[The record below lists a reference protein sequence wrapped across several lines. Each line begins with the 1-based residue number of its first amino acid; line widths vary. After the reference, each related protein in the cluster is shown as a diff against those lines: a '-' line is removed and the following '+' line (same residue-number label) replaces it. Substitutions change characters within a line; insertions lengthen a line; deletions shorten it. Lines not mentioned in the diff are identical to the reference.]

1 MEIGIAVNSLFLAL
15 NPKITVSHKHKH
27 KHKQAVLNGFTPGSL
42 RFSPHFRYDAPHQ
55 MKRRIHKYHP
65 AVCAVI
71 SGVKDVGVSSSQ
83 FDDFSVAATSTSK
96 GRELKISVEIFG
108 AKTQAIFDNVFDKM
122 VAAAQPIPGFRRVKG
137 GKIFNLMYILSW
149 RSLGYVWMSHC
160 GILDTHH
167 QPQPQPATHDACL
180 MHLTDKGLEKGWLG
194 KISGIS
200 SFIPKDILLEVLG
213 PSKVYEQV
221 IKEVINS
228 TIAEYVEKEGL
239 KVSKDLRVEQSFED
253 LEATFEAGQ
262 KFSFDVVI
270 QLQEMN

>member
-137 GKIFNLMYILSW
+137 GKTPN
-149 RSLGYVWMSHC
+149 
-160 GILDTHH
+160 
-167 QPQPQPATHDACL
+167 
-180 MHLTDKGLEKGWLG
+180 
-194 KISGIS
+194 
-200 SFIPKDILLEVLG
+200 IPKDILLEVLG

-228 TIAEYVEKEGL
+228 TIAEYVEKVGRF
-239 KVSKDLRVEQSFED
+239 KSQQR
-253 LEATFEAGQ
+253 LE
-262 KFSFDVVI
+262 S
-270 QLQEMN
+270 

>member
-1 MEIGIAVNSLFLAL
+1 MEIAVNSLFSAL

-71 SGVKDVGVSSSQ
+71 SGVKDVGISSSQ

-108 AKTQAIFDNVFDKM
+108 AKTQAIFDNVFNKM

-137 GKIFNLMYILSW
+137 GKTPN
-149 RSLGYVWMSHC
+149 
-160 GILDTHH
+160 
-167 QPQPQPATHDACL
+167 
-180 MHLTDKGLEKGWLG
+180 
-194 KISGIS
+194 
-200 SFIPKDILLEVLG
+200 IPKDILLEVLG

-239 KVSKDLRVEQSFED
+239 KVSKDLRIEQSFED

>member
-1 MEIGIAVNSLFLAL
+1 MEIAVNSLFSAL
-15 NPKITVSHKHKH
+15 NPKITVSHKHKD
-27 KHKQAVLNGFTPGSL
+27 KHKQTVLNGFTPGSL

-83 FDDFSVAATSTSK
+83 FDDFSVAATSTSN

-137 GKIFNLMYILSW
+137 VDYRTLS
-149 RSLGYVWMSHC
+149 RVLCHKREFLC
-160 GILDTHH
+160 KL
-167 QPQPQPATHDACL
+167 
-180 MHLTDKGLEKGWLG
+180 
-194 KISGIS
+194 
-200 SFIPKDILLEVLG
+200 IPNDILLEVLG

-239 KVSKDLRVEQSFED
+239 KVCKDLRVEQSFED

>member
-1 MEIGIAVNSLFLAL
+1 MEIAVNSLFLPL

-27 KHKQAVLNGFTPGSL
+27 KQQPVLNGFTPRGL
-42 RFSPHFRYDAPHQ
+42 RFSPHFRYDAPHP

-71 SGVKDVGVSSSQ
+71 AGVEDVGVSSSQ

-137 GKIFNLMYILSW
+137 GKTPN
-149 RSLGYVWMSHC
+149 
-160 GILDTHH
+160 
-167 QPQPQPATHDACL
+167 
-180 MHLTDKGLEKGWLG
+180 
-194 KISGIS
+194 
-200 SFIPKDILLEVLG
+200 
-213 PSKVYEQV
+213 
-221 IKEVINS
+221 
-228 TIAEYVEKEGL
+228 EGL
-239 KVSKDLRVEQSFED
+239 KVGKDLRVEQSFED
-253 LEATFEAGQ
+253 LEAQFEAGQ